1 MPPTKVREYDEAQA
15 WQRRSARRKVHLA
28 LLQTPMPTTSI
39 PALHALNCCCFLNV
53 CFQDA
58 TASWTTA
65 QTQRDRDVRSP
76 PANETKTVTDR
87 GRMKT
92 DRRRRLVRPNRSASL
107 YTTHT

>member
-15 WQRRSARRKVHLA
+15 WQRRSARRKVHSA
-28 LLQTPMPTTSI
+28 VLQTSI
-39 PALHALNCCCFLNV
+39 PALHALNCRCFLNV

-76 PANETKTVTDR
+76 PANETKTVTDQ

-92 DRRRRLVRPNRSASL
+92 DRRRRLVRPNRS
-107 YTTHT
+107 